1 MTQILPNP
9 LEGINYLDQYYK
21 VKSMITRSV
30 RFNVIIPSDEF
41 NT

>member
-21 VKSMITRSV
+21 VKSMITRFSKV
-30 RFNVIIPSDEF
+30 QCHHSFWWI
-41 NT
+41 